1 MIMTKT
7 QVLKIVDIDADKD
20 KIETAA
26 RLIRDGEVVAFPTE
40 TVYGLGA
47 DALNAEAVKK
57 IFIAK
62 GRPGDN
68 PLIVH
73 IADIGQWSSL
83 VEDIPESALA
93 LAKAFW
99 PGPLTMIL
107 KKREV
112 VPPEVTAGLDTVA
125 VRMPSHLVA
134 RALIAATLVP
144 IAAPSANFSG
154 RPSPTT
160 ARHVLEDLE
169 GRIPLILDGGR
180 AYVGVESTV
189 IDMTRE
195 VPVLLRPGGITREML
210 EQVLGRVEV
219 DPGIMSPIRE
229 DKPVPSP
236 GMKYKHYAPKAPV
249 TVFRGSEERIRLAI
263 DREARRQQESGK
275 KVGILATN
283 GNKDFY
289 AAGIVRSMGS
299 RTRPAELAASLFALL
314 REFDELGVDLILAE
328 GVDLHDEGLAVMNRL
343 ARAAG
348 FHFIDV

>member
-1 MIMTKT
+1 M
-7 QVLKIVDIDADKD
+7 LKIKTRILTIEDIAADKD
-20 KIETAA
+20 KIEAA
-26 RLIRDGEVVAFPTE
+26 AKLLRDGEVVAFPTE

-47 DALNAEAVKK
+47 NALDPEAVKK
-57 IFIAK
+57 IFTAK

-73 IADIGQWSSL
+73 IADIGQWSGL
-83 VEDIPESALA
+83 AEAIPESAQA
-93 LAKAFW
+93 LARAFW
-99 PGPLTMIL
+99 PGPLTIIL

-112 VPPEVTAGLDTVA
+112 VPHEVTAGLDTVA
-125 VRMPSHLVA
+125 VRMPSHPVA
-134 RALIAATLVP
+134 RSLIAAARVP

-180 AYVGVESTV
+180 ADVGAESTV
-189 IDMTRE
+189 VDMARE

-229 DKPVPSP
+229 DRPVPSP

-249 TVFRGSEERIRLAI
+249 TVFRGSEDRIRLAI
-263 DREARRQQESGK
+263 DREARRQQRWGK
-275 KVGILATN
+275 KVGILATDD
-283 GNKDFY
+283 NKDFY
-289 AAGIVRSMGS
+289 TAGIVRSMGS
-299 RTRPAELAASLFALL
+299 RARPADLAASLFALL
-314 REFDELGVDLILAE
+314 REFDELGVDTILAE
-328 GVDLHDEGLAVMNRL
+328 GVDPHDEGLAVMNRL